1 MINLRKN
8 RQGQGLTE
16 YVLLVLL
23 IAIAVFGAIKIFGGK
38 VKTGFEK
45 ASEKIEEAQ
54 EE

>member
-38 VKTGFEK
+38 IKGGFEK

-54 EE
+54 ED